1 MTRRRNKA
9 TIAPTT
15 THPATM
21 GEEMAHVQSTNA
33 QSPNLKYAPRGGG
46 KSDAPVGTVHGPR
59 VATTSPDSRVPW
71 TERMGAK
78 YAPQVPMSGPVGPE
92 AAQTQRNVRLVNSA
106 VGNRDFYL
114 RRQYGQGM

>member
-1 MTRRRNKA
+1 MASRRNKA

-15 THPATM
+15 TSPAKM
-21 GEEMAHVQSTNA
+21 GEEMAHAQSVSA
-33 QSPNLKYAPRGGG
+33 QSPNLKYAPRKGG
-46 KSDAPVGTVHGPR
+46 KSDAPVGTASGGRTP
-59 VATTSPDSRVPW
+59 TISPDSRVPW
-71 TERMGAK
+71 TERLGAK
-78 YAPQVPMSGPVGPE
+78 FAPQVAMSGPVSPE